1 MQIPSGPNIEPGG
14 TPGFCVLAALADML
28 DPSPS
33 ICPESA
39 SLVPPLSGKRTTS
52 LPVHL
57 GHRLSLCEEGQL
69 TSYQSFVLNS
79 QGRYFTRAVSFSPA
93 APLLPSQREV
103 EKKTLLDWSPSCVY
117 MRWETAM
124 DFFLLS
130 FSAPAFLCRCGEKP
144 TSAVLSG
151 GI

>member
-14 TPGFCVLAALADML
+14 TPGFCVLVALADML

-33 ICPESA
+33 KCPESA

-69 TSYQSFVLNS
+69 IRYLSFVFSS
-79 QGRYFTRAVSFSPA
+79 QGCYFTRAV
-93 APLLPSQREV
+93 LLPSQREV
-103 EKKTLLDWSPSCVY
+103 EQKTLLDWSPSCVY